1 MTPRSFLIKLFIFS
15 LPFLL
20 FVGIYFYLDP
30 FKVFKHY
37 DRYFESGQ
45 PPYVSRN
52 KDVVSTENWINHF
65 PEFQY
70 DSYIFGNSRSIY
82 WQVNTWKNYIHRDA
96 SKCYHFD
103 ASGESLYGV
112 TKKILFLD
120 SRNVKINNALL
131 VIDYDVLHN
140 PKPSEGHLF
149 EKDPKTTGQN
159 ALAFQVDC
167 LKDFFD
173 FQFLTAYFSLK
184 FTGKVQETAKRDYI
198 LDDRPFIYDY
208 VTNEMRQDYYEE
220 IIKKNPEDY
229 YGPRK
234 AVFKER
240 DTTLQKICNVEIRR
254 PQMEMLNAIADVFR
268 RNQTNVRIVI
278 SPLYDQQKLNP
289 SDLLYLKKLFGEKN
303 VFDFSGINATTNNV
317 QNYYETSHY
326 RPHVSDSLM
335 KIIYAE

>member
-20 FVGIYFYLDP
+20 FVGIYFCLDP

-45 PPYVSRN
+45 PPYVSRT
-52 KDVVSTENWINHF
+52 KTCLTENWINHF

-82 WQVNTWKNYIHRDA
+82 WQVNSWKNHIHRDA

-112 TKKILFLD
+112 TKKILFID
-120 SRNVKINNALL
+120 SRNVKIKNALL

-208 VTNEMRQDYYEE
+208 VTNEMRQEYYEE
-220 IIKKNPEDY
+220 MIKKNPEDY

-234 AVFKER
+234 AVFKDR
-240 DTTLQKICNVEIRR
+240 DTSVQQLCKSRSKNPRSNYSTPSPTCSGGTR
-254 PQMEMLNAIADVFR
+254 PTYASSSARF
-268 RNQTNVRIVI
+268 
-278 SPLYDQQKLNP
+278 YDQQKLNP
-289 SDLLYLKKLFGEKN
+289 ADLLYLKKLFGEKN
-303 VFDFSGINATTNNV
+303 VFDFSGINAITNNV

-326 RPHVSDSLM
+326 RPKVSDSLM